1 MAWTEKQY
9 DAITSRGES
18 LLVSAAAGSG
28 KTSVLVERV
37 TQLILE
43 DRVPLERMLIVTF
56 TNAAAAEM
64 RERIYRSI
72 SEKLKDS
79 SLEEDH
85 RRFLR
90 RQLNSMGRSHIST
103 FHKFALDII
112 HDYYQIIDIKPRLAI
127 CDPAKQEII
136 ASAAM
141 EELFDSRFAA
151 GDEAFLAFMDAYSG
165 SRSDDNAKNMIR
177 SLHTFLQSLPEPE
190 KWVEELLEKG
200 LGDPAPFEEYCCRR
214 AVSQMD
220 RALAYTEAAADEIAD
235 LPKLNQKLKAECQD
249 LITIRALFEEAGL
262 DEGGRALAALKRQSL
277 RASKDESAVWE
288 GRKPAV
294 AAFRDR
300 AKEALDG
307 LKKLLEGFSRE
318 SFAAQQEAL
327 EPYVRELAS
336 LCFEFDRL
344 YAKRKEKAGSV
355 DFSDIEHFALRIL
368 KDEKVAEEYRQSF
381 DWIFVD
387 EYQDSN
393 LVQESLISAISRPD
407 NVFMVGDVKQSI
419 YKFRLAEPEI
429 FIGKYDLIKG
439 GRLPSARVIDL
450 SSNFRSKASVIDFV
464 NYVFERLMT
473 RENSGLAYDD
483 DARLIEGAPYTGEGL
498 VQPELYIVDMKD
510 REDEAP
516 EEGAD
521 EAAASGE
528 PEAAEEG
535 EDSGLDDELEE
546 LKAAE
551 LEALQAVRIIKKY
564 RGTPIYDS
572 KAKCMRPLE
581 YRDMAILM
589 YAVRGTGESWYR
601 ILSDAG
607 IPVYLERSEGYF
619 DALEIQVMMNL
630 LRIIDSPE
638 KDLPLLS
645 VMSFPSFGFS
655 ADDLAAIRVHSL
667 KESSEGRR
675 LPYYKAVRLYSEGG
689 PDEGLK
695 TRCSELLEKLSRWKK
710 EADFSPLSDFIWRLM
725 VETGMLSYSSALPS
739 GRQRLANL
747 RALADKAGAYEAESS
762 AGLYGF
768 VNYIEAIKGK
778 VDVGEMSLFS
788 EDLDAV
794 RIMTIHKS
802 KGLEFPFVLLAGL
815 GKRLNPG
822 GNSSGTAVFHK
833 DMGISMQLSDPE
845 RYIFAKPFSYRLIS
859 SKKEREE
866 REEKLRVLYVALTRA
881 RDILVM
887 SGTSRDAVKLLA
899 EGRLRM
905 PEDIFS
911 PSNYLEMLVPCLGS
925 VKPNVTPK
933 AALSAEVSASE
944 ADTAELEKQLT
955 EGFEFDEAQLPV
967 SLEELKERL
976 AFDMSSAHDIKEK
989 SKYSVS
995 QLAEIDR
1002 LEKGGREYAPV
1013 FAPPG
1018 FVSPVRRLSSTERGT
1033 AYHNVME
1040 HLDFTKGPKDAA
1052 GIAEYIKE
1060 LAARNV
1066 LSPEEAAAVDPAA
1079 IEGFFASDIGRRA
1092 AAADRL
1098 YKEAPFTLR
1107 REYKGRE
1114 ILVQGTIDCYFLEN
1128 GQWVIIDYK
1137 SNYID
1142 KNDLEGAFEEL
1153 RLSYL
1158 PQLALYREALEK
1170 LRGLPVKEAV
1180 LYLFG
1185 LGRELRIE

>member
-37 TQLILE
+37 TRLILE

-64 RERIYRSI
+64 RERIFRSI
-72 SEKLKDS
+72 SDRLKDPA
-79 SLEEDH
+79 LEEHH

-112 HDYYQIIDIKPRLAI
+112 HEYYQIIDIDPRLAI
-127 CDPAKQEII
+127 CDPAKQELF

-151 GDEAFLAFMDAYSG
+151 HDEAFLAFMDAYSG
-165 SRSDDNAKNMIR
+165 SRSDENAKNMIQ
-177 SLHTFLQSLPEPE
+177 SFHTFLQSLPDPE
-190 KWVEELLEKG
+190 KWVAELMEKG
-200 LGDPAPFEEYCCRR
+200 LEDPVPYEEYCASM
-214 AVSQMD
+214 AVSLLNT
-220 RALAYTEAAADEIAD
+220 ALGFTEAAAEQTED
-235 LPKLNQKLKAECQD
+235 LPKLCEKLKIEYAD
-249 LITIRALFEEAGL
+249 LELVRDIFLQGGLEEACSAL
-262 DEGGRALAALKRQSL
+262 EGFKRQTL
-277 RASKDESAVWE
+277 RASKDEA
-288 GRKPAV
+288 PAWAQKKETV
-294 AAFRDR
+294 AAFRDS
-300 AKEALDG
+300 AKKPLDE
-307 LKKLLEGFSRE
+307 LKKLLADYSRE
-318 SFAAQQEAL
+318 SFAAQQKAL
-327 EPYVRELAS
+327 EPFVRELAE

-344 YAKRKEKAGSV
+344 YAGRKKKAGTV

-368 KDEKVAEEYRQSF
+368 KDEKVAAEYRDSF

-407 NVFMVGDVKQSI
+407 NLFMVGDVKQSI

-429 FIGKYDLIKG
+429 FIGKYQRIKSG
-439 GRLPSARVIDL
+439 GLAGSRVIDL
-450 SSNFRSKASVIDFV
+450 SSNFRSKAPVIALV

-473 RENSGLAYDD
+473 RDNSGMAYDE
-483 DARLIEGAPYTGEGL
+483 DARLIEGAPYSGPGL
-498 VQPELYIVDMKD
+498 IPPELYIVDTKD
-510 REDEAP
+510 KEEDGP
-516 EEGAD
+516 EEGAAPETAPED
-521 EAAASGE
+521 ET
-528 PEAAEEG
+528 
-535 EDSGLDDELEE
+535 EDSGIDQELEE
-546 LKAAE
+546 LKASE

-564 RGTPIYDS
+564 KGTQIYDS
-572 KAKCMRPLE
+572 KAKCMRPLT
-581 YRDMAILM
+581 YKDMAILM
-589 YAVRGTGESWYR
+589 YAVKGSGESWYK

-619 DALEIQVMMNL
+619 DALEIQVMLNL
-630 LRIIDSPE
+630 LRIIDSPG
-638 KDLPLLS
+638 KDLALLS

-655 ADDLAAIRVHSL
+655 TDDLASIRVHAL
-667 KESSEGRR
+667 KEREGDRHF
-675 LPYYKAVRLYSEGG
+675 PYYKALELYSESG
-689 PDEGLK
+689 PDESLK
-695 TRCSELLEKLSRWKK
+695 TRCAAFLEKLAGWKK
-710 EADFSPLSDFIWRLM
+710 EADFSPLSDFIWKLM
-725 VETGMLSYSSALPS
+725 VRTGMLGYASALPS
-739 GRQRLANL
+739 GQQRLANL

-768 VNYIEAIKGK
+768 ISYIEAIKGK

-815 GKRLNPG
+815 GKKLKLGNK
-822 GNSSGTAVFHK
+822 NSSSAVFHK
-833 DMGISMQLSDPE
+833 DLGVSMQLSDPD
-845 RYIFAKPFSYRLIS
+845 RYIFSKPFSYKLIS

-866 REEKLRVLYVALTRA
+866 REEKLRVLYVAMTRA
-881 RDILVM
+881 KDILVL
-887 SGTSRDAVKLLA
+887 SGTAKDATKLIR

-911 PSNYLEMLVPCLGS
+911 PSNYLEMMIPALGKTEISIVP
-925 VKPNVTPK
+925 KD
-933 AALSAEVSASE
+933 ALTVEMDASGQD
-944 ADTAELEKQLT
+944 AAELKAQLDK
-955 EGFEFDEAQLPV
+955 GFEFDEAALPV
-967 SLEELKERL
+967 SLEELKARL
-976 AFDMSSAHDIKEK
+976 EFDMSAAHDIKEK

-1002 LEKGGREYAPV
+1002 LEKGGKEYVPV
-1013 FAPPG
+1013 FAPPS
-1018 FVSPVRRLSSTERGT
+1018 FISPVKRLSSTEKGT

-1040 HLDFTKGPKDAA
+1040 KLDFVNGPKDAA
-1052 GIAEYIKE
+1052 GIAAFTEE
-1060 LAARNV
+1060 LAKRNI

-1079 IEGFFASDIGRRA
+1079 VEAFFASDIGRRA
-1092 AAADRL
+1092 AGAKEL
-1098 YKEAPFTLR
+1098 YKEAPFTLKM
-1107 REYKGRE
+1107 EYKGRE
-1114 ILVQGTIDCYFLEN
+1114 VLVQGTIDCYFLEN

-1142 KNDLEGAFEEL
+1142 KNDLENAFEEL